1 MYPNV
6 TDLKTWILEN
16 KDRIFRI
23 LHYKKVFTPYEQEN
37 AFMDESEYE
46 DNGEYQF
53 CFIREAVSIGGNDW
67 LIGYQPIYLDDGEI
81 SGRIEYARLSD
92 IRLSYKDIDMK
103 KFEEA
108 KDPYKEL

>member
-6 TDLKTWILEN
+6 TDLKTWIQDN

-53 CFIREAVSIGGNDW
+53 CFIREAVSTGGNDW
-67 LIGYQPIYLDDGEI
+67 LIGYQPIYLDDGEV

-92 IRLSYKDIDMK
+92 IRLSYKDSDMK

-108 KDPYKEL
+108 KDSYEK